1 MRTTIE
7 RRRKKRSQ
15 RRNPATLYASN
26 AYGRIKLMTVKF
38 LRLLVAL
45 ALALAIPLQGAASV
59 TAGICMATGHHD
71 AGSPASH
78 DHGGNVT
85 SHHHDGDA
93 DHPSAPP
100 DDGPDAAH
108 CAPCVACCAA
118 ASIAPAV
125 QVFLFEDSPAAAVA
139 ALPYLHPGFLPEK
152 LDRPPLAL

>member
-1 MRTTIE
+1 M
-7 RRRKKRSQ
+7 
-15 RRNPATLYASN
+15 
-26 AYGRIKLMTVKF
+26 KLMGIKF

-45 ALALAIPLQGAASV
+45 ALTLAIPLQGAASV

-78 DHGGNVT
+78 DHGGNAA
-85 SHHHDGDA
+85 SQHHDGDA
-93 DHPSAPP
+93 DHHSAPH

-125 QVFLFEDSPAAAVA
+125 QVFLLEDFPAAAIA
-139 ALPYLHPGFLPEK
+139 AIPYLHPGFLPEE

>member
-1 MRTTIE
+1 MSG
-7 RRRKKRSQ
+7 RRKKQSR
-15 RRNPATLYASN
+15 RRNPVTLYASKP
-26 AYGRIKLMTVKF
+26 YGRMKLMSIRF

-78 DHGGNVT
+78 DHGRDVT
-85 SHHHDGDA
+85 SHDHDGDA
-93 DHPSAPP
+93 DHPSVPH
-100 DDGPDAAH
+100 DDGPDVAH

-125 QVFLFEDSPAAAVA
+125 QVFLLEDSPAAAVA
-139 ALPYLHPGFLPEK
+139 AVPYLHPGSLPEK